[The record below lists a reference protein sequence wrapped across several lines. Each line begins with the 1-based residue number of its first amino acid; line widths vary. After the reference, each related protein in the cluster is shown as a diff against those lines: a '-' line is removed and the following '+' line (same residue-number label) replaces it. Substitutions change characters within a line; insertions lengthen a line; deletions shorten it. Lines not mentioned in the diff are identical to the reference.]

1 MTPDQLQCAA
11 IKTCRLRGENPHD
24 LVDEV
29 VQGEYRGKAPRWKIV
44 AHELAKLEPLLMG
57 IMFAYEQIPPE

>member
-1 MTPDQLQCAA
+1 
-11 IKTCRLRGENPHD
+11 